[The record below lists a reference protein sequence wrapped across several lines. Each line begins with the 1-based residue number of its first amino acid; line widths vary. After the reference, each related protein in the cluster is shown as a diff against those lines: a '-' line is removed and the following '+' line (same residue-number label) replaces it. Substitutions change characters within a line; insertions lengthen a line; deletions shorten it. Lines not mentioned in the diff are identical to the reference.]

1 MTGSLQS
8 EVEIG
13 FRYDEARQ
21 RTVLARRQAGGLCH
35 LGKAYW
41 TGDVLGLQIVNP
53 TAGIFS
59 GDTLSV
65 NVEIGAG
72 ARVALTSPSATRF
85 HTMPTGRAEIV
96 QRFSVGEGAW
106 LDYWP
111 EMVIPQKDADVR
123 QVTEIVLQP
132 SAQMVFLDMLA
143 PGRVAH
149 GERFTFRRLETQ
161 LEIREGETLLVKER
175 SVIEPAEDVWPLK
188 FPGWELCYYGAVWIA
203 GERAEESITELA
215 QWESDGGHF
224 HCGASLLSPNLAVV
238 RVIADSSIWLRKMT
252 QRLRAA
258 LMEQFPLLATDFRKL

>member
-85 HTMPTGRAEIV
+85 HTMPTGRAVTKLPEIT
-96 QRFSVGEGAW
+96 
-106 LDYWP
+106 L
-111 EMVIPQKDADVR
+111 
-123 QVTEIVLQP
+123 TEAPAMGVLGRP
-132 SAQMVFLDMLA
+132 SENAA
-143 PGRVAH
+143 
-149 GERFTFRRLETQ
+149 
-161 LEIREGETLLVKER
+161 
-175 SVIEPAEDVWPLK
+175 
-188 FPGWELCYYGAVWIA
+188 
-203 GERAEESITELA
+203 SI
-215 QWESDGGHF
+215 S
-224 HCGASLLSPNLAVV
+224 
-238 RVIADSSIWLRKMT
+238 
-252 QRLRAA
+252 
-258 LMEQFPLLATDFRKL
+258 